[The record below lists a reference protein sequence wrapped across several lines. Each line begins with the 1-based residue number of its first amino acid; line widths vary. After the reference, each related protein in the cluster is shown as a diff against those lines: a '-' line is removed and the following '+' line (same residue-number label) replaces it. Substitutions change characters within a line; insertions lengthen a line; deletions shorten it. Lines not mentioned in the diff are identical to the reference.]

1 MFSSRW
7 MFQEGLSSHC
17 RSTQILVDTFNLRLG
32 EFGKIGDSE
41 EELADPVQKGE
52 AIVSNLFIL
61 DHDQSPTPIIAIA
74 AISNFLF
81 QHLTFSLLF
90 PFYNPDTINLH
101 VLMGLS
107 IGGIVNAMLLPEV
120 IKA

>member
-1 MFSSRW
+1 MKVAGRVISTLSVNSIPG
-7 MFQEGLSSHC
+7 QE
-17 RSTQILVDTFNLRLG
+17 TFNLCLG

-52 AIVSNLFIL
+52 SIVSNLFIL

-81 QHLTFSLLF
+81 RHLTFLL
-90 PFYNPDTINLH
+90 
-101 VLMGLS
+101 
-107 IGGIVNAMLLPEV
+107 LLPL
-120 IKA
+120 I